1 MRFSVAPIGLQRIVN
16 EMTLHPRPASLRQ
29 TFAVETDHPLIQLL
43 PGCPVHAHEGCSHS
57 VTPSLK
63 DLFQDFRRR
72 RQMPPIPT
80 HPPVQ
85 RTQPLSDIHDLLV
98 AHRKVATGKR
108 IWVMRASCAL
118 APSPMTKHPRAPRTS
133 WVGVWCRKVL
143 WLQAKGR
150 ELSRATMN
158 LHRSRNFRHP
168 RNRHRQRLNYSPHW
182 PPLSKPSQRP
192 ACEPLSLRPH

>member
-118 APSPMTKHPRAPRTS
+118 APLSDDETSTCPKNLVGGCVVSQSPVAS
-133 WVGVWCRKVL
+133 G
-143 WLQAKGR
+143 KG
-150 ELSRATMN
+150 S
-158 LHRSRNFRHP
+158 
-168 RNRHRQRLNYSPHW
+168 
-182 PPLSKPSQRP
+182 
-192 ACEPLSLRPH
+192 